1 MVGISQFDP
10 QLFIKILPQLAEGA
24 WVTIKITTISITI
37 GLVIGVIMG
46 LGRVSKNSIYKGFST
61 VYVEFIRGTPLLVQI
76 MLVYYGIPALG
87 INLPPYPAGILA
99 LSINSGAY
107 IAEIVKAGIQSVH
120 KGQMEAARSLGM
132 TYLQAM
138 RYVILPQ
145 AFRNVLPAIG
155 NEFIALLKD
164 SSLVSVIAIV
174 ELTRVGKQIN
184 SMTFNAWTPLL
195 GVALFYLLM
204 TLPLSRLVQHA
215 EKRLGKHARS

>member
-10 QLFIKILPQLAEGA
+10 KLFIEILPQLAEGA
-24 WVTIKITTISITI
+24 WVTLKITSISIFI
-37 GLVIGVIMG
+37 GLMIGIVAGMG
-46 LGRVSKNSIYKGFST
+46 RISSNYIFRWISSF
-61 VYVEFIRGTPLLVQI
+61 YVEFIRGTPLLVQI

-87 INLPPYPAGILA
+87 INLPPYPAGIAA

-107 IAEIVKAGIQSVH
+107 IAEIIKAGIQSVH
-120 KGQMEAARSLGM
+120 RGQMEAARSLGM

-138 RYVILPQ
+138 RYVIFPQ
-145 AFRNVLPAIG
+145 AFRNVLPALG

-174 ELTRVGKQIN
+174 ELTRVGKQIY

-204 TLPLSRLVQHA
+204 TLPLSRLVKYA
-215 EKRLGKHARS
+215 EERLGKYAKS

>member
-10 QLFIKILPQLAEGA
+10 KLFVKILPQLAEGA
-24 WVTIKITTISITI
+24 WVTIKITTVSIMI

-46 LGRVSKNSIYKGFST
+46 LGRVSKNPIYKGFST

-174 ELTRVGKQIN
+174 ELTRVGKQIY